1 MQLFENHLSII
12 EIKKQ
17 ISSDVMTSKR
27 KILKKKN
34 YDVLAN
40 FITENFSDMIKN
52 SVFLDSLK

>member
-27 KILKKKN
+27 KILKKN